1 MKVLGVI
8 PARFQSSR
16 LPGKILA
23 DIGGKPMVQRVYE
36 AAMQT
41 SLLDAVLVAT
51 DEPTVKAAVE
61 SFGGHAVMTSAH
73 HTSGTDRIAEAVSS
87 LDADVVV
94 NIQGD
99 EPLIDPLMI
108 QEVIEPF
115 HQRPD
120 LAMCTIKKQVV
131 EKFDFDDTNVVKVA
145 CDLEGF
151 ALYFSRSLIPCPRRA
166 GDSFKVYEHV
176 GLYAYRRDCLLRLAS
191 LPPTPL
197 EQVESLEQLR
207 ALENGIRIMVV
218 ETRSQQPLVSVDTQ
232 EDLDRVRV
240 IVESLEK

>member
-1 MKVLGVI
+1 
-8 PARFQSSR
+8 
-16 LPGKILA
+16 
-23 DIGGKPMVQRVYE
+23 MVQRVYE

-131 EKFDFDDTNVVKVA
+131 EKVDFDDTNVVKVA

-151 ALYFSRSLIPCPRRA
+151 ALYFSRSLIPCPRHP

-218 ETRSQQPLVSVDTQ
+218 ETRSQQPLVSVDTH
-232 EDLDRVRV
+232 EDLDRVRA